1 MRDVIYTPHRSRL
14 MRVDNVTNPLW
25 SVTFVYLFII
35 LRSVTAVKPFLLN
48 TSSVYHKIRKMKRL
62 LLAFSLFFITPVSAA
77 EITSK
82 ITDSVQLGV
91 QGAAVQSTRIG
102 ASYSASGT
110 NVQATS
116 FGGVG
121 GAGTYDINT
130 SGQAFSFSE
139 SFNAADSVV
148 TDQTVTNGVI
158 GTPNLYGDS
167 VTQLAGDK
175 GSLAGTL
182 SPTGVPT
189 VTAGGAGTT
198 ATAQRSIELS
208 VFK

>member
-1 MRDVIYTPHRSRL
+1 
-14 MRVDNVTNPLW
+14 
-25 SVTFVYLFII
+25 
-35 LRSVTAVKPFLLN
+35 
-48 TSSVYHKIRKMKRL
+48 MKRL

-77 EITSK
+77 EITSR

-110 NVQATS
+110 NIKANT

-121 GAGTYDINT
+121 TAGSYEINT
-130 SGQAFSFSE
+130 AGQAFSFSE
-139 SFNAADSVV
+139 TSNAADTPV
-148 TDQTVTNGVI
+148 TTQTVSGGVI
-158 GTPNLYGDS
+158 ASPNLYGDS

-182 SPTGVPT
+182 SPTSVGSI
-189 VTAGGAGTT
+189 TAGGAGTS

>member
-1 MRDVIYTPHRSRL
+1 MVMFSL
-14 MRVDNVTNPLW
+14 
-25 SVTFVYLFII
+25 
-35 LRSVTAVKPFLLN
+35 K
-48 TSSVYHKIRKMKRL
+48 KMKRL
-62 LLAFSLFFITPVSAA
+62 LLISSLFFITPVSAA
-77 EITSK
+77 EITSR
-82 ITDSVQLGV
+82 ITDSIQLGV

-110 NVQATS
+110 NIQSTS

-130 SGQAFSFSE
+130 AGQAFSFSE
-139 SFNAADSVV
+139 SFIDADTPVTTQSVNA
-148 TDQTVTNGVI
+148 GVI
-158 GTPNLYGDS
+158 ASPNLYGDS

-198 ATAQRSIELS
+198 ATAQRSVELS

>member
-1 MRDVIYTPHRSRL
+1 
-14 MRVDNVTNPLW
+14 
-25 SVTFVYLFII
+25 VYI
-35 LRSVTAVKPFLLN
+35 T
-48 TSSVYHKIRKMKRL
+48 KIRKMKRL
-62 LLAFSLFFITPVSAA
+62 LLGFSLFFAIPVNAA
-77 EITSK
+77 EITSR

-110 NVQATS
+110 NIQSSS
-116 FGGVG
+116 FGGVN
-121 GAGTYDINT
+121 GAGTYSINT
-130 SGQAFSFSE
+130 PGQAFSFSE
-139 SFNAADSVV
+139 TFNAADTPVTTQSVSG
-148 TDQTVTNGVI
+148 GVI
-158 GTPNLYGDS
+158 ASPNLYGDS

-189 VTAGGAGTT
+189 VTAGGPGTT

>member
-1 MRDVIYTPHRSRL
+1 
-14 MRVDNVTNPLW
+14 
-25 SVTFVYLFII
+25 
-35 LRSVTAVKPFLLN
+35 
-48 TSSVYHKIRKMKRL
+48 MKRL

-77 EITSK
+77 EITSR

-110 NVQATS
+110 NIQATS

-121 GAGTYDINT
+121 GAGTYDVNNAGQAFTFSESYNAADTPVTTQSVT
-130 SGQAFSFSE
+130 SGQIA
-139 SFNAADSVV
+139 
-148 TDQTVTNGVI
+148 
-158 GTPNLYGDS
+158 TPNLYGDS

-189 VTAGGAGTT
+189 VTAGGAGTS
-198 ATAQRSIELS
+198 ATAQRSVELS

>member
-1 MRDVIYTPHRSRL
+1 
-14 MRVDNVTNPLW
+14 
-25 SVTFVYLFII
+25 
-35 LRSVTAVKPFLLN
+35 
-48 TSSVYHKIRKMKRL
+48 MKRL
-62 LLAFSLFFITPVSAA
+62 LLISSIFFTIPVSAA
-77 EITSK
+77 EITSR

-110 NVQATS
+110 NINANTL
-116 FGGVG
+116 GGVG
-121 GAGTYDINT
+121 TTGSYEVNT
-130 SGQAFSFSE
+130 AGQAFSFSE
-139 SFNAADSVV
+139 TSNVADTPVTTQSVSS
-148 TDQTVTNGVI
+148 GVI
-158 GTPNLYGDS
+158 ASPNLYGDS

-182 SPTGVPT
+182 SPTGVAT
-189 VTAGGAGTT
+189 VTAGGAGTS

>member
-1 MRDVIYTPHRSRL
+1 
-14 MRVDNVTNPLW
+14 
-25 SVTFVYLFII
+25 
-35 LRSVTAVKPFLLN
+35 
-48 TSSVYHKIRKMKRL
+48 MKRL

-77 EITSK
+77 EITSR
-82 ITDSVQLGV
+82 ITDSIQLEV

-110 NVQATS
+110 NIQATS

-130 SGQAFSFSE
+130 AGQAFTFSE
-139 SFNAADSVV
+139 SFNDADAVV
-148 TDQTVTNGVI
+148 TSQSVSA
-158 GTPNLYGDS
+158 GTIASPNLYGDS
-167 VTQLAGDK
+167 VTQLGGDK

-182 SPTGVPT
+182 SGTGVPT
-189 VTAGGAGTT
+189 VTAGGSGTT

>member
-1 MRDVIYTPHRSRL
+1 
-14 MRVDNVTNPLW
+14 
-25 SVTFVYLFII
+25 
-35 LRSVTAVKPFLLN
+35 
-48 TSSVYHKIRKMKRL
+48 MKRL

-77 EITSK
+77 EITSR

-110 NVQATS
+110 NIQSTS
-116 FGGVG
+116 FGGVN
-121 GAGTYDINT
+121 GAGTYDVNT
-130 SGQAFSFSE
+130 AGQAFSFSE
-139 SFNAADSVV
+139 SFNAADTPVTTQSVSG
-148 TDQTVTNGVI
+148 GVI
-158 GTPNLYGDS
+158 ASPNLYGDS

-175 GSLAGTL
+175 GTLAGTL

-189 VTAGGAGTT
+189 ITAGGAGTT

>member
-1 MRDVIYTPHRSRL
+1 MKKVITALAASF
-14 MRVDNVTNPLW
+14 
-25 SVTFVYLFII
+25 FVM
-35 LRSVTAVKPFLLN
+35 P
-48 TSSVYHKIRKMKRL
+48 SS
-62 LLAFSLFFITPVSAA
+62 FAA
-77 EITSK
+77 EITSR

-110 NVQATS
+110 NIQATS

-121 GAGTYDINT
+121 GAGSYNINT
-130 SGQAFSFSE
+130 AGQAFSFSE
-139 SFNAADSVV
+139 TFNAADTPVTTQSVSG
-148 TDQTVTNGVI
+148 GVI
-158 GTPNLYGDS
+158 ASPNLYGDS

-189 VTAGGAGTT
+189 VTAGGPGTT
-198 ATAQRSIELS
+198 ATAQRSVELS

>member
-1 MRDVIYTPHRSRL
+1 
-14 MRVDNVTNPLW
+14 
-25 SVTFVYLFII
+25 
-35 LRSVTAVKPFLLN
+35 
-48 TSSVYHKIRKMKRL
+48 MKRL
-62 LLAFSLFFITPVSAA
+62 LLISSLFFITPVSAA
-77 EITSK
+77 EITSR

-102 ASYSASGT
+102 ASYSVSGT
-110 NVQATS
+110 NIQSSS
-116 FGGVG
+116 FGGVN
-121 GAGTYDINT
+121 GAGTYSINT
-130 SGQAFSFSE
+130 AGQAFTFSE
-139 SFNAADSVV
+139 SFNAADTPVTTQSVSG
-148 TDQTVTNGVI
+148 GVI
-158 GTPNLYGDS
+158 ASPNLYGDS

>member
-1 MRDVIYTPHRSRL
+1 
-14 MRVDNVTNPLW
+14 
-25 SVTFVYLFII
+25 
-35 LRSVTAVKPFLLN
+35 
-48 TSSVYHKIRKMKRL
+48 MKRL
-62 LLAFSLFFITPVSAA
+62 LLISSLFFITPVSAA
-77 EITSK
+77 EITSR

-110 NVQATS
+110 NIKANT

-121 GAGTYDINT
+121 GAGSYDINT
-130 SGQAFSFSE
+130 AGQAFSFSE
-139 SFNAADSVV
+139 TSNVADTPV
-148 TDQTVTNGVI
+148 TTQTVTNGVV

-167 VTQLAGDK
+167 VTQVGGDK
-175 GSLAGTL
+175 GTLAGTL
-182 SPTGVPT
+182 SPTSVPT

>member
-1 MRDVIYTPHRSRL
+1 MLFRS
-14 MRVDNVTNPLW
+14 
-25 SVTFVYLFII
+25 
-35 LRSVTAVKPFLLN
+35 
-48 TSSVYHKIRKMKRL
+48 
-62 LLAFSLFFITPVSAA
+62 
-77 EITSK
+77 
-82 ITDSVQLGV
+82 
-91 QGAAVQSTRIG
+91 VQSTRIG

-130 SGQAFSFSE
+130 AGQAFTFSE
-139 SFNAADSVV
+139 SFNAADTPVTTQSV
-148 TDQTVTNGVI
+148 NAGVI
-158 GTPNLYGDS
+158 ASPNLYGDS

-175 GSLAGTL
+175 GSLAGSL
-182 SPTGVPT
+182 STTGVPT
-189 VTAGGAGTT
+189 VTAGGPGTT

>member
-1 MRDVIYTPHRSRL
+1 
-14 MRVDNVTNPLW
+14 
-25 SVTFVYLFII
+25 
-35 LRSVTAVKPFLLN
+35 
-48 TSSVYHKIRKMKRL
+48 MKKL
-62 LLAFSLFFITPVSAA
+62 LLVFSLFLVNPASAA

-82 ITDSVQLGV
+82 ITDSIQLGV

-110 NVQATS
+110 NIQATS
-116 FGGVG
+116 FGGVS
-121 GAGTYDINT
+121 GAGSYDVNT
-130 SGQAFSFSE
+130 AGQAFSFSE
-139 SFNAADSVV
+139 TFNAADTPVTTQSVSS
-148 TDQTVTNGVI
+148 GVI
-158 GTPNLYGDS
+158 ASPNLYGDS

-182 SPTGVPT
+182 SPTGVAS

-198 ATAQRSIELS
+198 ATAQRSVELS